1 MIAEFS
7 SGDEVPLVVLAS
19 QGVTWALEAR
29 MVLHARLASE
39 WTGAPPIDVGALW
52 GGLRNVSADSAR
64 VVVVATKSG
73 ARAFSSV
80 HLSFRSV
87 EREKIVPLPL
97 IVARGRG
104 GRFFRGVVFSESGPA
119 TLVLEP
125 DAFVDEPRLASNPSP
140 G

>member
-1 MIAEFS
+1 MTAELS
-7 SGDEVPLVVLAS
+7 SGDEVALVVLAS

-29 MVLHARLASE
+29 TVLYAQLASE
-39 WTGAPPIDVGALW
+39 WTGAPPIDVAALW
-52 GGLRNVSADSAR
+52 GGRWTVSTDSAR
-64 VVVVATKSG
+64 VVVVATKRG

-80 HLSFRSV
+80 RLSFRSV

-104 GRFFRGVVFSESGPA
+104 GRFLRGVVFSESGPA
-119 TLVLEP
+119 TLVLDP